1 MMLKHVLVTGSSRG
15 IGAEIARF
23 LASDERH
30 IWVHGRH
37 ESAEAKAVVSAIQQR
52 GFQASLLCFDVADRQ
67 ASKAVLD
74 NFTEAYGGFDIVV
87 NNAGITRDAPFPG
100 MDDAQWDD
108 VLQVCLGGFYNVCRP
123 LVMPMIRKRWG
134 RIVNVASIAALH
146 GNRGQSNYAAAKAG
160 VIAASKSLAKEVAS
174 RGITVNAV
182 APGFIETDMIEQI
195 SKEHIKQIVPM
206 GRAGSVNEVAAVV
219 SFLCSDA
226 ASYVTGEVINVSGG
240 II

>member
-1 MMLKHVLVTGSSRG
+1 MLKHVLVTGSSRG
-15 IGAEIARF
+15 IGAEIARV
-23 LASDERH
+23 LASKERH
-30 IWVHGRH
+30 IWVHGRRDTP
-37 ESAEAKAVVSAIQQR
+37 EAEAVVNAIQQR

-67 ASKAVLD
+67 ACKAILD
-74 NFTEAYGGFDIVV
+74 DFVEAYGGFDIVV

-134 RIVNVASIAALH
+134 RIVNVVSIAALH

-182 APGFIETDMIEQI
+182 APGFIATEMTEKI

-206 GRAGSVNEVAAVV
+206 GRAGRAEEVAAVV
-219 SFLCSDA
+219 AFLCSDS
-226 ASYVTGEVINVSGG
+226 ASYITGEVINVSGG
-240 II
+240 IIG